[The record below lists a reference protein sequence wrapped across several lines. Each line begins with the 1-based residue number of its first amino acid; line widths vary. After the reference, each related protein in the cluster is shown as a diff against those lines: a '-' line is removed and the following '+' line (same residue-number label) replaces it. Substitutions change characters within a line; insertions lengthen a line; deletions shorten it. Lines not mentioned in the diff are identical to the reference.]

1 MTIRA
6 SRSSRRSEGRSTIP
20 RKQLS
25 CTTKGADV
33 VQDRVLIILRRRSLK
48 VSYMEGI
55 ERSSFTDRDLSCP
68 TKGADVVQDRRSYA
82 T

>member
-6 SRSSRRSEGRSTIP
+6 SRSFQRSKGRSTISK
-20 RKQLS
+20 KQLS

-33 VQDRVLIILRRRSLK
+33 VQDRALIILRRRSLNALH
-48 VSYMEGI
+48 I
-55 ERSSFTDRDLSCP
+55 RDLERSSFTDRDLSCP

-82 T
+82 A